1 MMLDSI
7 SMESGSF
14 RDPRGRVYS
23 HDGRIFRTITPKA
36 QGDYRKLVESGLYSR
51 LVDKHWLTATVELA
65 ISDEQTGGLVVEH
78 ERLPFVSYPYEWTFS
93 QLKAAALHQ
102 LAVHLEALNHGLTLS
117 DASAYNV
124 QFIDANPIFID
135 LLSFRRYEEGMLWV
149 GHRQFCEHYLHP
161 LLFTATFG
169 ISFNHWL
176 RSSIEGLSGQDLV
189 SLMPLHHKLS
199 PRTFLNV
206 TLPCW
211 LQRSSS
217 NNNAAIQR
225 ASKARLSKA
234 TLEFMLRS
242 LRDWVSGMNPKVG
255 NTTWGDYYEASH
267 NYSDS
272 ESRAKHR
279 IVSEFITRWAP
290 TMVWDMGCN
299 TGEFSET
306 ALSAGAT
313 RVIGFD
319 FDQMALEGAYRRA
332 KERKLAFLPL
342 FQDAANPSPD
352 HGWNGVER
360 KSLMSRRNA
369 DALIALAFEHHLA
382 IGRNIP
388 LDQLIAWL
396 VSLAPVGLVEFVPR
410 GDSNLDRLLRHREDI
425 FDDYTEDNFRSA
437 IEAVAQVDRVDV
449 VSASGRKLY
458 WYSRQA

>member
-1 MMLDSI
+1 MTLGGITIEGS
-7 SMESGSF
+7 SF

-23 HDGRIFRTITPKA
+23 RDERIFRAIAPKA
-36 QGDYRKLVESGLYSR
+36 QSDYRMLVESGLYSR
-51 LVDKHWLTATVELA
+51 LVDKGWLTVAAEVETSGA
-65 ISDEQTGGLVVEH
+65 NQTLVVEH

-102 LAVHLEALNHGLTLS
+102 LDVHLEALNHGLTLS

-124 QFIDANPIFID
+124 QFVNANPIFID
-135 LLSFRRYEEGMLWV
+135 LLSFRQYEEGMLWA

-161 LLFTATFG
+161 LLFTAKFG
-169 ISFNHWL
+169 IPFNNWL
-176 RSSIEGLSGQDLV
+176 RSNLEGLSGLDLV
-189 SLMPLHHKLS
+189 RLLPLRHKLS

-211 LQRSSS
+211 LQQSAS
-217 NNNAAIQR
+217 NNDTAIHR
-225 ASKARLSKA
+225 ASKRHLSKVA
-234 TLEFMLRS
+234 LSFMLRS
-242 LRDWVSGMNPKVG
+242 LRGWILRMKLKVG
-255 NTTWGDYYEASH
+255 KTTWCDYYETSH
-267 NYSDS
+267 NYSGS
-272 ESRAKHR
+272 ETGAKHR
-279 IVSEFITRWAP
+279 IVSEFIAHWAP
-290 TMVWDMGCN
+290 TTVWDMGCN

-306 ALSAGAT
+306 ALAAGAT

-332 KERKLAFLPL
+332 KEKELAFLPL

-352 HGWNGVER
+352 HGWGGVER
-360 KSLMSRRNA
+360 KSLFARRNA

-388 LDQLIAWL
+388 LNQLVAWL

-410 GDSNLDRLLRHREDI
+410 GDSNLDRLLRHREDV

-437 IEAVAQVDRVDV
+437 IEAVAQVDREDV

-458 WYSRQA
+458 WYSRRA

>member
-1 MMLDSI
+1 MTFNGTS
-7 SMESGSF
+7 EEGGSF
-14 RDPRGRVYS
+14 RDPRGRVYN
-23 HDGRIFRTITPKA
+23 HDGRIFRTITSNA
-36 QGDYRKLVESGLYSR
+36 QSDYRKLVESGLYSR
-51 LVDKHWLTATVELA
+51 LVDKRWLTAAVELRT
-65 ISDEQTGGLVVEH
+65 SDEQTEALVVEH
-78 ERLPFVSYPYEWTFS
+78 ERLPFVTYPYEWTFS

-102 LAVHLEALNHGLTLS
+102 LDVHLEALNHGLTLS

-135 LLSFRRYEEGMLWV
+135 LLSFIQYKEGMLWA
-149 GHRQFCEHYLHP
+149 GHRQFCDHYLHP

-169 ISFNHWL
+169 IPFNNWL
-176 RSSIEGLSGQDLV
+176 RSNLEGLSGQELV
-189 SLMPLHHKLS
+189 SLLPFRHKLF
-199 PRTFLNV
+199 PRTFINI

-217 NNNAAIQR
+217 HNDAAIQR
-225 ASKARLSKA
+225 ASKSRLSKV

-242 LRDWVSGMNPKVG
+242 LRDWILSMNPKAG
-255 NTTWGDYYEASH
+255 KTTWVDYYEASH

-272 ESRAKHR
+272 ESGAKHR
-279 IVSEFITRWAP
+279 IVSEFIARWVP
-290 TMVWDMGCN
+290 TTVWDMGCN

-306 ALSAGAT
+306 ALAAGAT

-319 FDQMALEGAYRRA
+319 FDQMALERAYRRA

-342 FQDAANPSPD
+342 FQDAANPSPS

-360 KSLMSRRNA
+360 KSLMSRKNA
-369 DALIALAFEHHLA
+369 DALIALAFEHHLV

-410 GDSNLDRLLRHREDI
+410 GDSNLDRLLRHREEV
-425 FDDYTEDNFRSA
+425 FDDYTEGNFRSA

-458 WYSRQA
+458 WYSRQV